1 MTEFSRPIR
10 TRAARL
16 QRTALRL
23 AILLT
28 ALLVSASAAQPAA
41 AIDRDGIAN
50 ALLATVQIIMPDN
63 DYEIFS
69 LGSGTVM
76 NDSGL
81 ILTNY
86 HVVEG
91 DRPNGL
97 RNDDGRAA
105 IAVAPADLRG
115 ESVLKFFGEVVK
127 THPELDLALIQ
138 IVAPIDNP
146 QAQLPSNLGLTPI
159 TLGNS
164 DDLIIS
170 DEINMFGY
178 PDIGSNTP
186 TYTKGIV
193 AGFLDEDR
201 NGIYEW
207 IKTDASLAHGNSGGL
222 ATDANGHFVGVP
234 TLVAGDD
241 AGSLGLVR
249 SGNIA
254 LDFVRS
260 YFPSSGGDGP
270 GIANVQFA
278 EAINRRG
285 KPVNPDV
292 RFTAGITDLYVV
304 FDFAG
309 FNDGAPFTYVW
320 YRDGFESAR
329 DSFAWD
335 SGTEGASWV
344 SLYNDD
350 GLADGFVEVE
360 LIYDGQSLYRGGVVI
375 GEVDQR
381 VSLTQPVFGAITFA
395 EDVQAGQAINAGFVF
410 SDRNEVYALFDY
422 SGMTNGAE
430 WRTRWLLNGQEVF
443 SSPAVWDAGESGTYY
458 VSLAHDYGLPA
469 GDYTLELY
477 VEDDLA
483 QSGDFEITD
492 TDQPT
497 VQPINLIG
505 VVSDEDN
512 SRQLISGALIIF
524 LQPGVTIDDWVDADF
539 PDDMVYASGTSNRRG
554 KFQLDAKVMPG
565 ESYSVAVLHDDYRA
579 ITVDDFL
586 IEADSTDPYELEI
599 TMRRK

>member
-1 MTEFSRPIR
+1 MMEFSRPIR
-10 TRAARL
+10 TRATRL

-23 AILLT
+23 AMILT
-28 ALLVSASAAQPAA
+28 ALLISASAAQPAA
-41 AIDRDGIAN
+41 AIDREGITR
-50 ALLATVQIIMPDN
+50 ALLATVQVIVPDN
-63 DYEIFS
+63 EFEIFS

-86 HVVEG
+86 HVVDG

-97 RNDDGRAA
+97 RNDDGMAA

-115 ESVLKFFGEVVK
+115 ESVLKYYGLVVK

-138 IVAPIDNP
+138 IVATIDNP

-201 NGIYEW
+201 DGIYEW

-234 TLVAGDD
+234 TQVAGDD

-249 SGNIA
+249 TGNIA
-254 LDFVRS
+254 LEFVRS

-270 GIANVQFA
+270 SVTNVQFA

-285 KPVNPDV
+285 RAINPGV
-292 RFTAGITDLYVV
+292 RFVGGITDLYAV
-304 FDFAG
+304 FDHAKFK
-309 FNDGAPFTYVW
+309 NGAPFTYVW

-335 SGTEGASWV
+335 SGADGTSWV
-344 SLYNDD
+344 SLYNDE

-375 GEVDQR
+375 GEVNQR
-381 VSLTQPVFGAITFA
+381 APASQPVFGPITFA
-395 EDVQAGQAINAGFVF
+395 QDIQGGQPVNAGTVF
-410 SDRNEVYALFDY
+410 SDLYEIYAFFDY

-430 WRTRWLLNGQEVF
+430 WRTRWLVDGQEVL
-443 SSPAVWDAGESGTYY
+443 SSPAVWDAGESGGYY
-458 VSLAHDYGLPA
+458 VSLSHDYGLPA
-469 GDYTLELY
+469 ADYMLELY
-477 VEDDLA
+477 IEDDLA
-483 QSGDFEITD
+483 QSGGFEVTE
-492 TDQPT
+492 TDQPAA
-497 VQPINLIG
+497 QPINLIG

-524 LQPGVTIDDWVDADF
+524 LQPGVTIDNWIDADF
-539 PDDMVYASGTSNRRG
+539 PDDMIYGSGTSNRRG
-554 KFQLDAKVMPG
+554 RYQLDAKVMPG
-565 ESYSVAVLHDDYRA
+565 ESYSVVVLHDDYRS

-586 IEADSTDPYELEI
+586 IEPDSTDPYELEI

>member
-1 MTEFSRPIR
+1 
-10 TRAARL
+10 
-16 QRTALRL
+16 
-23 AILLT
+23 
-28 ALLVSASAAQPAA
+28 
-41 AIDRDGIAN
+41 
-50 ALLATVQIIMPDN
+50 
-63 DYEIFS
+63 
-69 LGSGTVM
+69 M
-76 NDSGL
+76 N
-81 ILTNY
+81 
-86 HVVEG
+86 
-91 DRPNGL
+91 PN
-97 RNDDGRAA
+97 
-105 IAVAPADLRG
+105 
-115 ESVLKFFGEVVK
+115 
-127 THPELDLALIQ
+127 
-138 IVAPIDNP
+138 
-146 QAQLPSNLGLTPI
+146 
-159 TLGNS
+159 
-164 DDLIIS
+164 
-170 DEINMFGY
+170 
-178 PDIGSNTP
+178 
-186 TYTKGIV
+186 
-193 AGFLDEDR
+193 
-201 NGIYEW
+201 
-207 IKTDASLAHGNSGGL
+207 
-222 ATDANGHFVGVP
+222 
-234 TLVAGDD
+234 
-241 AGSLGLVR
+241 
-249 SGNIA
+249 
-254 LDFVRS
+254 
-260 YFPSSGGDGP
+260 
-270 GIANVQFA
+270 
-278 EAINRRG
+278 
-285 KPVNPDV
+285 V
-292 RFTAGITDLYVV
+292 RFSAGITDLYAV

-309 FNDGAPFTYVW
+309 FSDGAPFTYVW

-335 SGTEGASWV
+335 SGAEGASWV

-395 EDVQAGQAINAGFVF
+395 DDVQAGQAVNAGFVF

-539 PDDMVYASGTSNRRG
+539 PDECRARHKQPPNSTRR
-554 KFQLDAKVMPG
+554 KVMLAKAMRRRTLTTTAP
-565 ESYSVAVLHDDYRA
+565 SW
-579 ITVDDFL
+579 TTL
-586 IEADSTDPYELEI
+586 IEADSTNCELE
-599 TMRRK
+599 TRGARRASICGANSAAAGAAQATSTPLPAFRSLRRTAQVSRSGAGRFC

>member
-241 AGSLGLVR
+241 AGSLGLLREHRHVVGMIHR
-249 SGNIA
+249 HSELAPFGQA
-254 LDFVRS
+254 RQPLYLEHSHDLV
-260 YFPSSGGDGP
+260 GD
-270 GIANVQFA
+270 Q
-278 EAINRRG
+278 
-285 KPVNPDV
+285 DV
-292 RFTAGITDLYVV
+292 RDAGIHHHL
-304 FDFAG
+304 
-309 FNDGAPFTYVW
+309 
-320 YRDGFESAR
+320 
-329 DSFAWD
+329 
-335 SGTEGASWV
+335 
-344 SLYNDD
+344 
-350 GLADGFVEVE
+350 GLAHLG
-360 LIYDGQSLYRGGVVI
+360 
-375 GEVDQR
+375 
-381 VSLTQPVFGAITFA
+381 
-395 EDVQAGQAINAGFVF
+395 
-410 SDRNEVYALFDY
+410 
-422 SGMTNGAE
+422 
-430 WRTRWLLNGQEVF
+430 
-443 SSPAVWDAGESGTYY
+443 
-458 VSLAHDYGLPA
+458 A
-469 GDYTLELY
+469 GDAVSAGCQQHLG
-477 VEDDLA
+477 DLRA
-483 QSGDFEITD
+483 LVGLD
-492 TDQPT
+492 
-497 VQPINLIG
+497 V
-505 VVSDEDN
+505 
-512 SRQLISGALIIF
+512 GA
-524 LQPGVTIDDWVDADF
+524 
-539 PDDMVYASGTSNRRG
+539 
-554 KFQLDAKVMPG
+554 
-565 ESYSVAVLHDDYRA
+565 
-579 ITVDDFL
+579 
-586 IEADSTDPYELEI
+586 
-599 TMRRK
+599 